1 MFLGAYNV
9 YRVFQKESTVL
20 WENVHYVNLH
30 RYNRTYL
37 QLKLKLEKKKV
48 FLRRYVLHLFN
59 TIRYSSTAGES
70 ILELI
75 AKPNHA

>member
-1 MFLGAYNV
+1 MYTGCFRRNPPYFGRMFIMLIYTDIT
-9 YRVFQKESTVL
+9 E
-20 WENVHYVNLH
+20 H
-30 RYNRTYL
+30 TYSWSWNS
-37 QLKLKLEKKKV
+37 KKKKV